1 MGLSRS
7 PTVGETMES
16 RHVRSVRLVLVVV
29 VLFTAGCVGLFEGTG
44 SEETLTPAPVPTT
57 QPAPA
62 PGVAG
67 DAEVDGA
74 QLVAAN
80 DRRLNSTSYRFA
92 RTVSVDGTNSS
103 IAIDRVRRVRAN
115 GTGVE
120 RLSANGTGLLT
131 PTVRNWTLWNDG
143 DLIWRRANLTNGRTV
158 TSPLSTGEDG
168 PFDAGRDL
176 AVTTFDT
183 EGYRIAART
192 PRGVILESSGEF
204 NLTDRVFP
212 AGIGPPRNE
221 TVRAVVTE
229 RGVIRNLTVT
239 YQGDFYGEQVRV
251 RISQRVTRLGDTTA
265 TRPAWVPEGNTTAA
279 TVPGGG
285 TNRSTGE

>member
-1 MGLSRS
+1 MGLSPS
-7 PTVGETMES
+7 PTVSETMEVP
-16 RHVRSVRLVLVVV
+16 HGRSVRLVLVVV
-29 VLFTAGCVGLFEGTG
+29 VVFSVGCVGLFEG
-44 SEETLTPAPVPTT
+44 SESAETLTPAPVPTT

-67 DAEVDGA
+67 DAAVDGT

-80 DRRLNSTSYRFA
+80 DRRLNSTSYRFV

-103 IAIDRVRRVRAN
+103 IVIDRVRRVQAN
-115 GTGVE
+115 GIGRE
-120 RLSANGTGLLT
+120 RLSANGSGLLT

-143 DLIWRRANLTNGRTV
+143 DVVWRRANLTNGRTV
-158 TSPLSTGEDG
+158 TNSVPTGDDG

-176 AVTTFDT
+176 AATTFDT
-183 EGYRIAART
+183 EGYRIVART
-192 PRGVILESSGEF
+192 PRGVVLESTGAF

-212 AGIGPPRNE
+212 TGIGPPRNE
-221 TVRAVVTE
+221 TARAVVTE

-239 YQGDFYGEQVRV
+239 YRGDFYGEQVRV
-251 RISQRVTRLGDTTA
+251 RISQRVTGLGNTTA
-265 TRPAWVPEGNTTAA
+265 TRPAWVPENNTTVM

-285 TNRSTGE
+285 ANRSTEE